1 MSEQPTGT
9 AFQLGLTVQ
18 VPRPAVAPANITMQ
32 PAIREWLDAVGITE
46 WELRW
51 AEIDDDLETL
61 HSVESRCTLDTF
73 LIFKKESDAVLFK
86 MTFAGQLKGNPKQR
100 PSSGSVILNNVVV

>member
-9 AFQLGLTVQ
+9 AFQLGLTVH
-18 VPRPAVAPANITMQ
+18 VPRPAVAPENITMQ
-32 PAIREWLDAVGITE
+32 PAIRKWLDQTGITE

-51 AEIDDDLETL
+51 AEISDEDS
-61 HSVESRCTLDTF
+61 HSNDTRCVLDTF